1 VGTAIDLVRWDSK
14 CLVSKLSC
22 DLPTTPTISAT
33 GNAMPHTLRCDGMGA
48 TIGEPT
54 AIVPL
59 GVLRAR
65 DRCARAHKR
74 LRRHQIS

>member
-1 VGTAIDLVRWDSK
+1 
-14 CLVSKLSC
+14 
-22 DLPTTPTISAT
+22 
-33 GNAMPHTLRCDGMGA
+33 MGA

-65 DRCARAHKR
+65 DRFARAHKR